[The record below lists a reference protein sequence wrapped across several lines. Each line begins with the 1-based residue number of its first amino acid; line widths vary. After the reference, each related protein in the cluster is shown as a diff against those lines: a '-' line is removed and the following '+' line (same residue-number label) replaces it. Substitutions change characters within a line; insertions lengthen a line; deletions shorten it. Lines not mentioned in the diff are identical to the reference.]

1 MRTIK
6 HLPKI
11 AKFAFRLDQGSQAQ
25 ALVEFA
31 LVLPLLLLLII
42 AIIDFGRA
50 LFIYSEV
57 SNAARE
63 AVRYGA
69 VNAAD
74 CNEIANRAHSLFSL
88 APSGSINISIF
99 IEEPNT
105 SGGFTTK
112 GVCGTVDIVRG
123 DRIKVDVGTSVSPF
137 TLQMIAPL
145 FGGNFTDLPITYS
158 AARSVV
164 PPEGISTGPTTTP
177 RPTKTLMPGINTFT
191 PTPPAVPPGQPTG
204 FDAASTCT
212 GQNRVDATW
221 SAPGSGGAVTSYRIF
236 DAANN
241 SLAWEGS
248 SVGVSNF
255 TTVSDNSSRTFY
267 VVAVNAQGTPGP
279 ASNLDTVA
287 CGAAPT
293 LTPTPLPTA
302 TLIPSATPTATN
314 TPTNTPTPTATGTA
328 TPGPSP
334 TPTHTSTP
342 VPPTATPTATAT
354 ALPIQVEWNENYP
367 SRMQAGSNKQAFFKV
382 RVAYLDGTPVNDA
395 TVYLYNMS
403 TNPATFLGIL
413 ELVPTGN
420 GVYGSNPGTS
430 IYGDCLNVA
439 AAGDVIVQ
447 AIVSRQG
454 ATAYVSGITLSDH
467 LSACP

>member
-1 MRTIK
+1 MK
-6 HLPKI
+6 NLFKV
-11 AKFAFRLDQGSQAQ
+11 AKLTTRLDGRCQGQ
-25 ALVEFA
+25 ALLEFA
-31 LVLPLLLLLII
+31 LVLPLLLLLLIG
-42 AIIDFGRA
+42 IIDFGRA
-50 LFIYSEV
+50 LFVYSEV

-69 VNAAD
+69 VNSAD

-99 IEEPNT
+99 IETPNT

-112 GVCGTVDIVRG
+112 GLCGTVKIVRG
-123 DRIKVDVGTSVSPF
+123 DRIKVDVGTSISPF

-145 FGGNFTDLPITYS
+145 FGGTFTDLPITYS

-164 PPEGISTGPTTTP
+164 PPEGIATGPTTTP
-177 RPTKTLMPGINTFT
+177 RPTKTLMPGPNIPTQ
-191 PTPPAVPPGQPTG
+191 TPPPEPPGPPSN
-204 FDAASTCT
+204 FDASSNCT

-221 SAPGSGGAVTSYRIF
+221 GAPGSGGAVAYYRIF
-236 DAANN
+236 DASNN
-241 SLAWEGS
+241 SLVWEGS
-248 SVGVSNF
+248 SVGANNITNVPANTSK
-255 TTVSDNSSRTFY
+255 TFY
-267 VVAVNAQGTPGP
+267 VVAVSAQGVPGP

-287 CGAAPT
+287 CGSAPP
-293 LTPTPLPTA
+293 LTPSHTPTA
-302 TLIPSATPTATN
+302 TPIPSATPTATN

-342 VPPTATPTATAT
+342 TATPSPSATP
-354 ALPIQVEWNENYP
+354 LPVQVQWVEEYP
-367 SRMQAGSNKQAFFKV
+367 TRMQAGSNKQAFFKV
-382 RVAYLDGTPVNDA
+382 QVTYLDGTPVNDA

-403 TNPATFLGIL
+403 TSPATFLGIL

-430 IYGDCLNVA
+430 VYGDCMNVA
-439 AAGDVIVQ
+439 AAGDVIVE

-454 ATAYVSGITLSDH
+454 ATANVSGITLSQH